1 MSKTNVVFTL
11 DGVNLTIKF
20 TIEDKMKD
28 ICKNY
33 STKINKNLDS
43 LLFLYKGN
51 KVNFDLSFKEQT
63 NDVDRNN
70 NEIKILLNKNDNNI
84 NNINDNITISHNIK
98 INSNSENVDSLKIG
112 NLLDNIKSIYI
123 SWIVFSH
130 LDEKIQLKI
139 IIYNK
144 KLQNKIDIKLIN
156 YKFYSSK
163 YIIYETKTKGKEY
176 DGFRDNLLF
185 EGEYLNGERNGKGK
199 EYYNDRLI
207 FEGEYLYLQKFRG
220 KYYIDGKWEYEGEY
234 L

>member
-1 MSKTNVVFTL
+1 MSETNVVFTL

-123 SWIVFSH
+123 S
-130 LDEKIQLKI
+130 
-139 IIYNK
+139 
-144 KLQNKIDIKLIN
+144 
-156 YKFYSSK
+156 
-163 YIIYETKTKGKEY
+163 
-176 DGFRDNLLF
+176 
-185 EGEYLNGERNGKGK
+185 
-199 EYYNDRLI
+199 
-207 FEGEYLYLQKFRG
+207 
-220 KYYIDGKWEYEGEY
+220 
-234 L
+234 